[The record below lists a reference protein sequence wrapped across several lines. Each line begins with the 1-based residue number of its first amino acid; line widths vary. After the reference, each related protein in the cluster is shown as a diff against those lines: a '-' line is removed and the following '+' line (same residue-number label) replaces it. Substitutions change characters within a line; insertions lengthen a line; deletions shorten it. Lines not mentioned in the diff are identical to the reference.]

1 MSNKKVY
8 YSLKELIQT
17 IFKQFLTKIIL
28 ILNDNLYIEKII
40 ENYID
45 EYTSRY
51 SNLFWSIM
59 FLIFH

>member
-8 YSLKELIQT
+8 YCLKELIQT
-17 IFKQFLTKIIL
+17 IFKQFLTKNIL